1 MDIDHQESNFEEAA
15 KFFKL
20 LSHPARLKI
29 LNEINREEACVCH
42 LEAVLGLRQAYIS
55 QQLMVLREAGLIRD
69 RRDGWN
75 VFYEVADPKVA
86 EIIEISN
93 KFFGNPISYASHS
106 DPGKCTCP
114 KCSQGNIIDL

>member
-1 MDIDHQESNFEEAA
+1 
-15 KFFKL
+15 
-20 LSHPARLKI
+20 
-29 LNEINREEACVCH
+29 
-42 LEAVLGLRQAYIS
+42 
-55 QQLMVLREAGLIRD
+55 MVLREAGLIRD